1 MQRIHVR
8 TGVLSRMTLSRRA
21 RYPIVLMM
29 CCFVVGAVAV
39 FGSFFTPDAWY
50 DSLRKPSF
58 NPPDWIFAPIW
69 TLLYAMMAVA
79 ASLVASMPPS
89 RERRIAIALMA
100 IQLVLNGLW
109 SLLFFG
115 LHSPGIAFVDI
126 AALWIAIVATIVAFN
141 AVRPAAAILMV
152 PYVLWVSFA
161 VVLNGSIWAL
171 NA

>member
-1 MQRIHVR
+1 V
-8 TGVLSRMTLSRRA
+8 
-21 RYPIVLMM
+21 
-29 CCFVVGAVAV
+29 
-39 FGSFFTPDAWY
+39 
-50 DSLRKPSF
+50 
-58 NPPDWIFAPIW
+58 
-69 TLLYAMMAVA
+69 
-79 ASLVASMPPS
+79 PPS